1 MVGRGYVDIGR
12 RLPSSLD
19 RWQGEEFAAELTC
32 WVADEVGPVRLLEH
46 VKLRVWASVWAV
58 ETDEHRF
65 FAKQN
70 CELQAFE
77 AELVATLA
85 ELVPDRVLPVA
96 AIDPDRGLLLTPDQ
110 GQVLGEASA
119 PDDLE
124 VWERVLVAG
133 ARLQRDL
140 LPDVER
146 LREVGLTTLAPEDAS
161 GYVEQRL
168 DDLSALPDTDPR
180 ALTGDEAEV
189 LAAGLPSVRVWAD
202 EVGALGL
209 PVTLNHNDLHEN
221 NVFAVGETLR
231 FFDYADALLSE
242 PLGVLLIPL
251 NMLSTRLEAGPDDPR
266 LWRLADAALE
276 VWSDRAPMAQLRAAL
291 PAALQLA
298 RLGRVESWARCCA
311 SMTDG
316 ELAEWGN
323 TVPRWLSTLLLDPP
337 VGHVRR

>member
-1 MVGRGYVDIGR
+1 MGARGYVDIGR
-12 RLPSSLD
+12 RLPSSIE
-19 RWQGEEFAAELTC
+19 RWQGEEFASELSD
-32 WVADEVGPVRLLEH
+32 WVAGEVGPVRVLEH

-58 ETDEHRF
+58 ETDDRRF

-85 ELVPDRVLPVA
+85 GLVPDRVVPVEA
-96 AIDPDRGLLLTPDQ
+96 VDPERGLLLTPDQ
-110 GQVLGEASA
+110 GQVLGEGSA
-119 PDDLE
+119 PDDLD

-133 ARLQRDL
+133 AELQRDL
-140 LPDVER
+140 VPHVDR
-146 LREVGLTTLAPEDAS
+146 LREVGLTTLAPEDS
-161 GYVEQRL
+161 VGYVEARI
-168 DDLSALPDTDPR
+168 DDLSSLPDADPR
-180 ALTGDEAEV
+180 ALTGEETAS
-189 LAAGLPSVRVWAD
+189 LASALPSVGAWAD

-231 FFDYADALLSE
+231 FFDYADSLLSE

-251 NMLSTRLEAGPDDPR
+251 NMLSNRLEAGPDDPR

-276 VWSDRAPMAQLRAAL
+276 VWSDRVPLAQLRAAL

-298 RLGRVESWARCCA
+298 RLGRAESWARCCA
-311 SMTDG
+311 SMSDE